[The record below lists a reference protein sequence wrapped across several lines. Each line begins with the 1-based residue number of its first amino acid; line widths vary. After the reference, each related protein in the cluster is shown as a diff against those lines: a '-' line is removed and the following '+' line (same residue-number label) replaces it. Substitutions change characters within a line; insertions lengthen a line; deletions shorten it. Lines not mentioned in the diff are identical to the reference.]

1 MTRAGLIFGLFILMS
16 VLLALPVTADEETE
30 NLVSSILDDFDNPDQ
45 SKWIIVGSK
54 FTTEGYPKTAYPVT
68 WPAALY
74 GSNKEGKEYKV
85 LGINGKFDRMGYNY
99 IELIPDRKNEKG
111 EYTGIPIPGR
121 CKVLDLWTWGSNY
134 DYYLEAHL
142 TDYRGVTHVLPLG
155 NLNYEGWKN
164 LKVQIPGYI
173 PQGRTYIP
181 KLKQLSLVK
190 LVMWT
195 RPAERVDDFYIYFD
209 QIKVLTDVFISR
221 FDGDDLSQPE
231 TVQEIWADAG
241 GK

>member
-1 MTRAGLIFGLFILMS
+1 MRRAGLVFGLFILMS

-30 NLVSSILDDFDNPDQ
+30 NLVSSILEDFDNPDQ
-45 SKWIIVGSK
+45 SKWIVVGSK
-54 FTTEGYPKTAYPVT
+54 FATEGYPKTANPVA

-74 GSNKEGKEYKV
+74 GANKEGKEYKV
-85 LGINGKFDRMGYNY
+85 LGVNSKFDRMGYNY
-99 IELIPDRKNEKG
+99 IELIPDRKNEAG

-121 CKVLDLWTWGSNY
+121 CKVLDMWAWGSNFN
-134 DYYLEAHL
+134 YYLEAHI

-155 NLNYEGWKN
+155 DLKYEGWKN
-164 LKVQIPGYI
+164 LKVQIPNYI
-173 PQGRTYIP
+173 PQGESYLP

-195 RPAERVDDFYIYFD
+195 RPTERVDGFFIYFD

-221 FDGDDLSQPE
+221 YDGDDLAQPE
-231 TVQEIWADAG
+231 AVDEIWAEAG